1 MPKLDGT
8 GPEGEGPLTGR
19 KLGNCREVSD
29 YEKLQKLGIGAGA
42 RRKTGGGKGQ
52 GKRLKSGEQ

>member
-19 KLGNCREVSD
+19 KMGKCREVSEH
-29 YEKLQKLGIGAGA
+29 EKLDKLGKGVGV

-52 GKRLKSGEQ
+52 GKRFKSGEK